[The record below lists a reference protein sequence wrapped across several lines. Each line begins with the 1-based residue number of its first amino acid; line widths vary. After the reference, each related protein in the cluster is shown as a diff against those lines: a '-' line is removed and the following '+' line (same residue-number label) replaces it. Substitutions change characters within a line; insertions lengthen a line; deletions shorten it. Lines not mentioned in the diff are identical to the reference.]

1 MAWEQTKSLEATP
14 DIGSPLGAAV
24 IKNCRMRCSLVHYY
38 FTFTSIIILIIL
50 INIIY
55 LDLNRLWIRNLSRD
69 DRVISE
75 NGKEVR
81 YPFLD
86 SDLIKQV

>member
-1 MAWEQTKSLEATP
+1 
-14 DIGSPLGAAV
+14 
-24 IKNCRMRCSLVHYY
+24 MRNSKKKCNLVFFFLLY
-38 FTFTSIIILIIL
+38 FYNS
-50 INIIY
+50 
-55 LDLNRLWIRNLSRD
+55 DLNRLWIRNLSRD

-86 SDLIKQV
+86 ADLIKQV